1 MCLAYP
7 GQIESINGDIAIVD
21 YGGVKKEAN
30 VSFISA
36 KEGEWVLV
44 HVGFAIE
51 KVDEDRAREMYNLLD
66 DEKTR

>member
-7 GQIESINGDIAIVD
+7 GQIESINGEIAVVD

-30 VSFISA
+30 ISFISA
-36 KEGEWVLV
+36 KKGEWVLV

-51 KVDEDRAREMYNLLD
+51 KVDEDRAREMYRLLS
-66 DEKTR
+66 EE